1 MSYIPKKTL
10 EDLEFY
16 DVLNQISKHAKTLIG
31 KEQCHNIRPFDQCD
45 ENLLNS
51 LDHVSEYRSSFD
63 NENIIPDHFFNDL
76 SNCFKLLEIENSILP
91 IEVFKNI
98 SSASETVNN
107 LLSFFK
113 KFKNYY
119 SKIFLLGEEIE
130 MNKEIKKTINDI
142 IDPFD
147 EIRDNASE
155 KLKSLRNKIKSV
167 QKEIG
172 QSFQETLKKLYKL
185 DYLDTIRE
193 SVIDNKRVLAV
204 KSMHRKKINGRIA
217 GSSKTGSI
225 VFIEPESTF
234 ELSNILQNLVF
245 EESEEIRRILMDLT
259 DYLRPKLDLIK
270 SYHFYLIKIDTIY
283 ARAKYALQING
294 ILPKFSDKS
303 ELNLVKA
310 YHPLLYIENGKG
322 NKTTFPQDIR
332 LNDKNRIVIISGPN
346 AGGKSITL
354 KTLGLLQLMIQ
365 SSILIPV
372 DVNSKICFF
381 DKILTDIGDNQSIEN
396 QLSTYSYRIKKMK
409 EFIKKCDEK
418 TLFLIDEFGTGSD
431 PELGGAL
438 AEAILE
444 VFYEK
449 KSLGLITTHYTNL
462 KLLANELDSM
472 ENANMQFNE
481 DTLEP
486 VFNLITGEA
495 GSSFTF
501 EVAQKNGLPYSII
514 NKAKKKLEKDKIRFE
529 TTISKLQKE
538 RSKIVK
544 TESSLKKKEA
554 EKQKESEL
562 LENLNIKIKKKLI
575 DYQELLNHDKKI
587 IELGNKVNDIAEVYF
602 HNNKKRPMVAKLLEL
617 IEKENS
623 KRKRKSVEI
632 IKKEKKNKKR
642 ASVEI
647 QNDIKKLKK
656 EITHPIE
663 SPKKKKVILKVGDKV
678 RLPESVSVGSI
689 DSIEKNKAIVNYGT
703 FTTQVNVDKLELA

>member
-1 MSYIPKKTL
+1 MLYIPKKTL
-10 EDLEFY
+10 EDLEFFE
-16 DVLNQISKHAKTLIG
+16 VLNQISKHAKTLIG
-31 KEQCHNIRPFDQCD
+31 NEQCQNIRPLDQND
-45 ENLLNS
+45 EELLSS
-51 LDHVSEYRSSFD
+51 LYHVSEYRSSFD
-63 NENIIPDHFFNDL
+63 NENTIPDHFFKDF
-76 SNCFKLLEIENSILP
+76 SKCFRLLEVENSVLP
-91 IEVFKNI
+91 IESFSDI
-98 SSASETVNN
+98 SLASETVNN

-113 KFKNYY
+113 KFKTYY
-119 SKIFLLGEEIE
+119 PKIFLIGEEIE
-130 MNKEIKKTINDI
+130 LNKDIKKTISNI
-142 IDPFD
+142 IDRFG
-147 EIRDNASE
+147 EIRNNASE
-155 KLKSLRNKIKSV
+155 KLKLLRNKIQSI

-172 QSFQETLKKLYKL
+172 QSFEETLKKLNKL
-185 DYLDTIRE
+185 DYLDGIRE

-204 KSMHRKKINGRIA
+204 KSMHRKKIKGRIA

-225 VFIEPESTF
+225 VFIEPETTF
-234 ELSNILQNLVF
+234 ELSNVLQNLYF

-259 DYLRPKLDLIK
+259 DYLRPKLELIK

-283 ARAKYALQING
+283 ARAKYALEING
-294 ILPKFSDKS
+294 ILPEFSDKS
-303 ELNLVKA
+303 ELNLINA
-310 YHPLLYIENGKG
+310 YHPLLYIENKKG
-322 NKTTFPQDIR
+322 NKTTFPQHIK
-332 LNDKNRIVIISGPN
+332 LSDKKRIIIISGPN

-365 SSILIPV
+365 SGILIPV
-372 DVNSKICFF
+372 GANSKLCFF
-381 DKILTDIGDNQSIEN
+381 KKILTDIGDNQSIEN

-409 EFIKKCDEK
+409 EFIKKCDQE

-444 VFYEK
+444 VFYDK

-462 KLLANELDSM
+462 KLLANELDCM

-481 DTLEP
+481 DTFEP

-514 NKAKKKLEKDKIRFE
+514 NKAKKKLEKDKVRFE
-529 TTISKLQKE
+529 TTITKLQKE
-538 RSKIVK
+538 RSKIVQ
-544 TESSLKKKEA
+544 TETSLKKKEA

-562 LENLNIKIKKKLI
+562 LESLNQKIKKKLI
-575 DYQELLNHDKKI
+575 DYQELLNNDKKI

-647 QNDIKKLKK
+647 QSDIKQLKK
-656 EITHPIE
+656 EIIDPIE
-663 SPKKKKVILKVGDKV
+663 SPKKKKLILKVGDKV
-678 RLPESVSVGSI
+678 RLPDSVSVGSI

-703 FTTQVNVDKLELA
+703 FTTQVNIDKLEPA